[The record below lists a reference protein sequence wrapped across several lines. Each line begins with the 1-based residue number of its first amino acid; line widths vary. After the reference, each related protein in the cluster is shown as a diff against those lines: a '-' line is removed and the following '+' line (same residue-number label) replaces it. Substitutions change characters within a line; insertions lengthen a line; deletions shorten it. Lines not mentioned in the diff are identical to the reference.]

1 MNNELYQALI
11 SRHSTRRFDTH
22 PLAEGTLKRIQDLA
36 ATVEP
41 LVPENRY
48 TVMIRD
54 VTTVEDLV
62 QALGAYGRLLSPPH
76 FMVPYVVGEAHSL
89 EDLGY
94 RTQQLVIQMML
105 LDLGTCYI
113 GSLGRETTLR
123 ARFILRRE
131 ARLGAVVIFGRPAVD
146 LGNRTVDGV
155 MRRMAGS
162 THRLP
167 VAELFYTKSFDQP
180 SAPPEAVLPLIEAA
194 RRAPSALNA
203 QPWRFFWRK
212 GELFLFTLR
221 ENPRYGRG
229 ALQDYRFFDAGLCM
243 ASVRLALK
251 SQGLQGSWQ
260 LLTGEERDLPKHPPT
275 LAPVAKLALA

>member
-1 MNNELYQALI
+1 MNDALYQALI

-22 PLAEGTLKRIQDLA
+22 PLADGTLKRIQDLA

-48 TVMIRD
+48 AVMIRD
-54 VTTVEDLV
+54 VNTVEDLV

-76 FMVPYVVGEAHSL
+76 FMVPYILGETHPL

-105 LDLGTCYI
+105 LDLGACYI

-131 ARLGAVVIFGRPAVD
+131 ARIGAVLIFGHPAED
-146 LGNRTVDGV
+146 LGNRTADGV
-155 MRRMAGS
+155 LRRMAGS
-162 THRLP
+162 THRLSA
-167 VAELFYTKSFDQP
+167 AEIFYNKSFDHP
-180 SAPPEAVLPLIEAA
+180 GVPPEELVPLIEAA
-194 RRAPSALNA
+194 RRSPSALNA
-203 QPWRFFWRK
+203 QPWRFLWRK

-221 ENPRYGRG
+221 QNARYGKG
-229 ALQDYRFFDAGLCM
+229 VPQDYRFFDAGLCM

-251 SQGLQGSWQ
+251 SQGRQESWQ
-260 LLTGEERDLPKHPPT
+260 LLTGEERDLPKYPQT
-275 LAPVAKLALA
+275 LAPVAKIVLG

>member
-1 MNNELYQALI
+1 MNHELYQALI

-22 PLAEGTLKRIQDLA
+22 PLAEGTLRRIQDLV

-54 VTTVEDLV
+54 VTTVNDLV

-76 FMVPYVVGEAHSL
+76 FMVPYMVGEKHLL

-94 RTQQLVIQMML
+94 RTQQLVMQMML
-105 LDLGTCYI
+105 LDLGACYI

-131 ARLGAVVIFGRPAVD
+131 ARIGAVIIFGHPAHD
-146 LGNRTVDGV
+146 LGNRTINGV
-155 MRRMAGS
+155 FRRMGGS
-162 THRLP
+162 TQRLP
-167 VAELFYTKSFDQP
+167 ATEIFYNKSFDKP
-180 SAPPEAVLPLIEAA
+180 SAPPSNLAALIEVA
-194 RRAPSALNA
+194 RKSPSALNA
-203 QPWRFFWRK
+203 QPWRFLWRK

-221 ENPRYGRG
+221 QNPRYGKAG
-229 ALQDYRFFDAGLCM
+229 QDYRLFDAGLCM

-251 SQGLQGSWQ
+251 ALERQGSWQ
-260 LLTGEERDLPKHPPT
+260 LLTGDERDLPRFPET
-275 LAPVAKLALA
+275 LTPVARIALE